1 MAIKRTKE
9 AEAKAVKAVELW
21 RAFLEFGALA
31 QNVYTVNL
39 VKVIKYIIKIRLE
52 FDAGFL

>member
-9 AEAKAVKAVELW
+9 AEAKAVKAVDLW

-31 QNVYTVNL
+31 QNVNTVNL

-52 FDAGFL
+52 FDVGFL